1 MKMHDYQILN
11 KHNSALNECLAE
23 IRDRNIQ
30 LDRPKFRTNLRQ
42 SGVYCGYELSKH
54 LSFRVQK
61 VKTVLGT
68 SDVNVLEKQPVLVP
82 ILRAAIP
89 FYEGVQSVFP
99 HAESG
104 FIGAMRRTTSK
115 TSFDI
120 ALDYHALPDLNQ
132 REVILIDPMLATG
145 KSMVK
150 TAHVLTEMYPTIERF
165 FIVALIASKQ
175 GVNYVKEHLSHE
187 HFILSAAL
195 DDELNN
201 KSYIVPGLG
210 DAGDLAFGEKQDMS

>member
-1 MKMHDYQILN
+1 MHDYQILN
-11 KHNSALNECLAE
+11 KHNSALNECLSE
-23 IRDRNIQ
+23 IRDQDIQ
-30 LDRPKFRTNLRQ
+30 LDRPKFRANLRQ
-42 SGVYCGYELSKH
+42 SGIYCGYELSKH
-54 LSFRVQK
+54 LSYKLQK
-61 VKTVLGT
+61 VNTVLGT

-104 FIGAMRRTTSK
+104 FIGAMRKTINK

-120 ALDYHALPDLNQ
+120 ALDYHALPNLNH

-150 TAHVLTEMYPTIERF
+150 TAQVLTEMYPKIERF
-165 FIVALIASKQ
+165 FMVGQSFDKR
-175 GVNYVKEHLSHE
+175 
-187 HFILSAAL
+187 
-195 DDELNN
+195 
-201 KSYIVPGLG
+201 
-210 DAGDLAFGEKQDMS
+210 